1 MDRNLKLG
9 GLSPQGSITSLPDL
23 PVSIGAQWY
32 RPQIDPAQLTA
43 LCARRN
49 LPAVVST
56 TLWFLAIIGSGAL
69 VVITWGTWW
78 LVLALLVHGMMACGA
93 ADARWHECGHGTAF
107 TDDRLNNVVY
117 FVASFLLLREPTVW
131 RWSHA
136 RHHSETISVGRDPE
150 IAFPRPP
157 RMWVIA
163 LNLLH
168 LHAGSFAVLR
178 ILRHSIG
185 RIDETVASY
194 VPDVEHRR
202 VITEARVFV
211 ALLAVIAAGCVAA
224 GSVLPAM
231 LIGLPAFYGAWVV
244 VFFGATQHAG
254 LAQNV
259 WDHRLS
265 TRSVAMN
272 PFFRFLYLNMNHHL
286 EHHLFP
292 TVPYHQLP
300 ALQQALAP
308 QLPAPISSTWAAY
321 RQIIPTLW
329 TQRRDLAYEL
339 QQELPTAPVLHGDAA
354 QHTASLTTLTSD
366 LCHIDQITHT
376 SLEVGAMC
384 AVLTDDGEKVLCR
397 VTDDDWVLTDALCT
411 HSDARLVEG
420 VLQGWTLECP
430 RHNGRFDLH
439 DGRALRRP
447 AILHLGVT
455 RVTPPKDSPQI

>member
-1 MDRNLKLG
+1 VDRHLKFVAVNPG
-9 GLSPQGSITSLPDL
+9 VEPTSLPDL
-23 PVSIGAQWY
+23 PVSAGAQWY
-32 RPQIDPAQLTA
+32 RPEIDPAALTA
-43 LCARRN
+43 LCSRRN

-56 TLWFLAIIGSGAL
+56 FLWLLATIGSGAL
-69 VVITWGTWW
+69 VVATWGSWW
-78 LVLALLVHGMMACGA
+78 LVLALLVHGTMACGA

-107 TDDRLNNVVY
+107 TNDRLNNAIY
-117 FVASFLLLREPTVW
+117 SLASFLLLREPTVW

-157 RMWVIA
+157 RAWVIA

-168 LHAGSFAVLR
+168 LHAGSMALR
-178 ILRHSIG
+178 RLMRHSLG
-185 RIDETVASY
+185 LIDETVASY
-194 VPDVEHRR
+194 VPQVEHRR
-202 VITEARVFV
+202 VVREARVFV
-211 ALLAVIAAGCVAA
+211 VLLVMITAGCIAV
-224 GSVLPAM
+224 GSALPAV

-265 TRSVAMN
+265 TRSVKMN

-300 ALQQALAP
+300 ALQQALCA
-308 QLPAPISSTWAAY
+308 QLPAPLPSTWAAY

-329 TQRRDLAYEL
+329 TQRRDLTFEL
-339 QQELPTAPVLHGDAA
+339 QPVLPTASSPIDDSSCTAPSWLVPRHLDQVTRSTLAVGTMCPVLTEG
-354 QHTASLTTLTSD
+354 
-366 LCHIDQITHT
+366 
-376 SLEVGAMC
+376 
-384 AVLTDDGEKVLCR
+384 GEQLLCR
-397 VTDDDWVLTDALCT
+397 VTEDDWVLTDALCT
-411 HSDARLVEG
+411 HGDAHLIDG

-447 AILHLGVT
+447 AIVDLAVT
-455 RVTPPKDSPQI
+455 KVTPPQELPPI